1 MERMLDSLLLGERVR
16 LNFCLKQMTVIL
28 RDAVTECSSEVQAN
42 YLGGRGIQTNILLL
56 HNKTT
61 TKINF

>member
-16 LNFCLKQMTVIL
+16 LNFCLKQMTVIV

-42 YLGGRGIQTNILLL
+42 YLGGRGIQTDKHPSSAQQNYYQ
-56 HNKTT
+56 N
-61 TKINF
+61 